1 MLQEAPLCKD
11 RTCIT
16 NTLGF
21 TVLPPG
27 RADLTLPGD
36 ILFSSMGIIS
46 SRICSFILCE
56 SCQGGFL
63 WGDSFRNNKFCN
75 ALFLKVYGNRL
86 VFIIDTNLEQKPNG
100 AKCE

>member
-36 ILFSSMGIIS
+36 ILFSSTGIIS
-46 SRICSFILCE
+46 SRICSFICVRVAKMDF
-56 SCQGGFL
+56 CGGTL
-63 WGDSFRNNKFCN
+63 
-75 ALFLKVYGNRL
+75 LE
-86 VFIIDTNLEQKPNG
+86 IINFVMHYF
-100 AKCE
+100 